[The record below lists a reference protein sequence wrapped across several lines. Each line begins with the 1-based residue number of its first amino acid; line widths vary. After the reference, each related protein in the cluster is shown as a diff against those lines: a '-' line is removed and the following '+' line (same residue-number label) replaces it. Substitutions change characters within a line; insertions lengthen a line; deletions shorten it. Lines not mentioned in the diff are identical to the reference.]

1 MQHSATVIALFSGP
15 ADWCIFT
22 RTHHQLF
29 VWSLWSAEPITLGT
43 HCVLFS
49 LVPWHLSLAVLMP
62 PPPWSENTNQAH
74 GKRLLVL
81 LLLGRRKPFFSI
93 YILIEAVEV
102 SKCVELPFVWKN
114 QQRNAA
120 SSPLPLITSP
130 ASTFGWKKR
139 PEASFQLFP
148 HLQFLERVIFKM
160 LHCWPI
166 IMRNIRLNIGRTILL
181 FFFFNF
187 LPVRWLRQFHP
198 LLTLAR
204 ALNEKR
210 DICDQKHFWKM

>member
-93 YILIEAVEV
+93 YILIVAVEV
-102 SKCVELPFVWKN
+102 SKFVELPFVWKN

-120 SSPLPLITSP
+120 SPLFPWSLPLPQLLAGKSDL
-130 ASTFGWKKR
+130 R
-139 PEASFQLFP
+139 P
-148 HLQFLERVIFKM
+148 V
-160 LHCWPI
+160 
-166 IMRNIRLNIGRTILL
+166 
-181 FFFFNF
+181 FNF
-187 LPVRWLRQFHP
+187 SHIY
-198 LLTLAR
+198 
-204 ALNEKR
+204 N
-210 DICDQKHFWKM
+210 FWKELFSRCCIADQ